1 MNIFFIAS
9 EATPLAKT
17 GGLADVV
24 GALPQALGKPHQVT
38 VIMPFY
44 RDLIMK
50 SGIEIHDLNRSITI
64 WIDGQERVCPI
75 HQVKINRVSYWLV
88 EQDDLYNREGL
99 YGPHDGSYADNL
111 LRFVLFN
118 RVALELAAQ
127 SDQHADILH
136 CHDWQTGM
144 IPLLLKTQYRH
155 RPGLEQTR
163 VIFSIHNLAYQGVF
177 PAEWNHRLG
186 LPVEYFHAGGYE
198 FYGQINCMKAAIATA
213 DAINTVSQ
221 TYAQEI
227 LTPEY
232 GCHLEGFLAQYRERL
247 FGITNGI
254 DTNTWNPEQDP
265 FLARNYSIRRPNTG
279 KADCKQALQHT
290 IGLESHAGVPVLGV
304 VSRLTD
310 QKGIDLLIPNI
321 DSWIDA
327 GCQIVI
333 LGSGEDRLEHQL
345 NQLAAKHSGK
355 MHVSNDF
362 NEALAHQIYAG
373 SDIFLMPSRFEPC
386 GLSQMIAMHYGT
398 LPIVRKTGGLADTVT
413 NYFDSKQTG
422 TGFMF
427 TEASPKALDKV
438 LRQTIDLFH
447 EKPRVWSR
455 LRNNAMRQDV
465 SWTASA
471 RSYIMLYNRVRL
483 ENLR

>member
-24 GALPQALGKPHQVT
+24 GALPQAFGKPHKTT

-50 SGIEIHDLNRSITI
+50 SGHEIHALNRSVTI
-64 WIDGQERVCPI
+64 WIDGHERVCPI
-75 HQVKINRVSYWLV
+75 HQIKINRVTYWLV

-99 YGPHDGSYADNL
+99 YGQHGGGYADNL

-118 RVALELAAQ
+118 RVALELAAAAEQ
-127 SDQHADILH
+127 PADILH

-163 VIFSIHNLAYQGVF
+163 VIFSIHNLAYQGIF
-177 PAEWNHRLG
+177 PADWNYRLG
-186 LPVEYFHAGGYE
+186 LPVEYFHADGYE
-198 FYGQINCMKAAIATA
+198 FYGQINCMKAAIVAA
-213 DAINTVSQ
+213 DAVNTVSQ

-232 GCHLEGFLAQYRERL
+232 GCHLEGFLAQHKDKL
-247 FGITNGI
+247 TGITNGI
-254 DTNTWNPEQDP
+254 DTDIWNPERDP
-265 FLARNYSIRRPNTG
+265 FLAQNYSIRRPNKG
-279 KADCKQALQHT
+279 KADCKQALQRHC
-290 IGLESHAGVPVLGV
+290 GLDIRAEAPVLGI
-304 VSRLTD
+304 VSRLAD
-310 QKGIDLLIPNI
+310 QKGIDLIIPNI
-321 DSWIDA
+321 QPWLGA
-327 GCQIVI
+327 GCQMVV
-333 LGSGEDRLEHQL
+333 LGSGDPAYEKQL
-345 NQLAAKHSGK
+345 NHLAAIYSRH
-355 MHVSNDF
+355 MYVCNDF
-362 NEALAHQIYAG
+362 DEPLAHQIYAG
-373 SDIFLMPSRFEPC
+373 SDMLLMPSRFEPC

-398 LPIVRKTGGLADTVT
+398 LPVVRATGGLADTVT
-413 NYFDSKQTG
+413 NYFQSRQAG

-427 TEASPKALDKV
+427 NEATPEALDKV
-438 LRQTIDLFH
+438 LRQAVGLFR

-471 RSYIMLYNRVRL
+471 RSYIMLYNRTRL
-483 ENLR
+483 KAL